1 MINLITGLFQ
11 GDPCL
16 TYKVLDTPNEDARSV
31 ANAALPSAI
40 CDNTLE
46 AGWYR
51 ITSYAGERM
60 PTECVY
66 GGMRCGTSRSIW
78 MNGNYFLSLYA

>member
-66 GGMRCGTSRSIW
+66 GGMRCGTSMSIW
-78 MNGNYFLSLYA
+78 MNGNFFLSLYA